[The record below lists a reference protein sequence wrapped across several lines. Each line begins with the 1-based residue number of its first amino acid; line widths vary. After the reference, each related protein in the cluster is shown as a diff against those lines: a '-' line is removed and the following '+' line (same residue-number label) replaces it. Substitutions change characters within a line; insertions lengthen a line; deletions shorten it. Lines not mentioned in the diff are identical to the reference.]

1 MSRITDLGAAFLNV
15 NGDYQ
20 ELLVW
25 YNKTLGLAV
34 TEYGIIIN
42 SSQQTLISLKRTSN
56 NAYINFTVDDIE
68 NYMIDLKKKNVEIVK
83 EISNYDYG
91 KFSQIRGPFGNIIE
105 LFEINTGN
113 YEKMVLKELESYKLS
128 HK

>member
-1 MSRITDLGAAFLNV
+1 MNRITDLGAAFLNV
-15 NGDYQ
+15 NDDYQ

>member
-15 NGDYQ
+15 NDDYQ

>member
-15 NGDYQ
+15 NDDYQ

-68 NYMIDLKKKNVEIVK
+68 NYMIDLKKMNVEIVK

-91 KFSQIRGPFGNIIE
+91 KLSQIRDPFGNIIE

>member
-1 MSRITDLGAAFLNV
+1 MNRITDLGAAFLNV
-15 NGDYQ
+15 NDDYQ

-42 SSQQTLISLKRTSN
+42 SSQQTLISLKRTGN

>member
-1 MSRITDLGAAFLNV
+1 MNRITDLGAAFLNV

-42 SSQQTLISLKRTSN
+42 SSQQTLISLKRTGN

>member
-15 NGDYQ
+15 NDDYQ

-42 SSQQTLISLKRTSN
+42 SSQQTLISLKRTGN

-68 NYMIDLKKKNVEIVK
+68 NYMIDLKKMNVEIVK

>member
-15 NGDYQ
+15 NDDYQ

-68 NYMIDLKKKNVEIVK
+68 NYMIDLKKMNVEIVK

>member
-42 SSQQTLISLKRTSN
+42 SSQQTLISLKRTGN